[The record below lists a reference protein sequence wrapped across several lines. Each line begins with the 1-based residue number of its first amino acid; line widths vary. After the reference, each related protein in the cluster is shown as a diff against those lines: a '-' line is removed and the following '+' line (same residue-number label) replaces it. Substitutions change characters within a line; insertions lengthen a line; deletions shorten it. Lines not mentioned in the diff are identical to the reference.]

1 MATSLTH
8 DDQVSLLTEYASR
21 DGFDVEKYE
30 TKVKRFERLGIRLF
44 SVANCLMSFGQLTA
58 RFDLSEQSMVMQE
71 AKFCDDLVFPD
82 EIVVFHD
89 LKKHDELSKLPFVID
104 EQGIRFC
111 AQHPIFNEEQQ
122 VVGCIYL
129 IDYQVR
135 EFDDESRLLFA
146 DLARMI
152 ERELTMGL
160 MRRQYVELQKQ
171 VRNLKRDLLIDPVLG
186 MWNRGAITRSLGLE
200 LERCQ
205 KADKP
210 ISLLYISV
218 DQYSHVKDTYG
229 VTIGDSLLQRV
240 VSRMR
245 SCIRPFDA
253 LGRFES
259 DAFLIVL
266 PGASNYVAQA
276 VAERINLSIVSH
288 PEVLD
293 AETVSM
299 SVAIGAVSSNVFPNL
314 APEVFISYAE
324 KALLSARAVDHNRI
338 VQATPEQADTTDISL

>member
-1 MATSLTH
+1 MAISVTH
-8 DDQVSLLTEYASR
+8 EDQINLLTENVST
-21 DGFDVEKYE
+21 DGFDAEKYE
-30 TKVKRFERLGIRLF
+30 AKVGRFERLGIKLF
-44 SVANCLMSFGQLTA
+44 SVSNCLVSFGQLHE
-58 RFDLSEQSMVMQE
+58 RFNRSEQSMVMLE
-71 AKFCDDLVFPD
+71 AKFCDSLEFPE

-89 LKKHDELSKLPFVID
+89 LKKDEKLSQVSFVAQD
-104 EQGIRFC
+104 PGIQFC
-111 AQHPIFNEEQQ
+111 AQHPIYNENQQ

-129 IDYQVR
+129 IDYKAR

-146 DLARMI
+146 DLAKMV
-152 ERELTMGL
+152 ERELMMGL
-160 MRRQYVELQKQ
+160 MRRQYSELQKQ

-210 ISLLYISV
+210 LSLLYIGV
-218 DQYSHVKDTYG
+218 DQYSYVKETYG
-229 VTIGDSLLQRV
+229 MTIADGLLQRV

-253 LGRFES
+253 LGRFEN

-276 VAERINLSIVSH
+276 VAERISLSIVAN
-288 PEVLD
+288 PEVL
-293 AETVSM
+293 ETETITVSA
-299 SVAIGAVSSNVFPNL
+299 SIGAVSSNIFPNL

-324 KALLSARAVDHNRI
+324 KALLSARAVEHNRI
-338 VQATPEQADTTDISL
+338 VQASPEQTNTPT